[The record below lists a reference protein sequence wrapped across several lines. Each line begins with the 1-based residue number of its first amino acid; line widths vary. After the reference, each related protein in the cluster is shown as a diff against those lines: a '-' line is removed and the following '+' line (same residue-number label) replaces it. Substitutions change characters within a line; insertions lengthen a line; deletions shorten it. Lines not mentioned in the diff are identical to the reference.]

1 MVSSVMGHPV
11 NADAVVVETMSSSTE
26 LDPGKLRSSGVNCVC
41 KIPVV
46 FWRVFLFSKIGRS
59 CPPPPCCKVYNRTQQ

>member
-1 MVSSVMGHPV
+1 MVSFVMGHPV
-11 NADAVVVETMSSSTE
+11 NAEAAVVETMSSSTE

>member
-1 MVSSVMGHPV
+1 MCSIWTVGL
-11 NADAVVVETMSSSTE
+11 NAAAVVVETTSLTTK

-46 FWRVFLFSKIGRS
+46 FLEGFLIF
-59 CPPPPCCKVYNRTQQ
+59 

>member
-1 MVSSVMGHPV
+1 MASSVMGHPV

-46 FWRVFLFSKIGRS
+46 FLEGFLIF
-59 CPPPPCCKVYNRTQQ
+59 